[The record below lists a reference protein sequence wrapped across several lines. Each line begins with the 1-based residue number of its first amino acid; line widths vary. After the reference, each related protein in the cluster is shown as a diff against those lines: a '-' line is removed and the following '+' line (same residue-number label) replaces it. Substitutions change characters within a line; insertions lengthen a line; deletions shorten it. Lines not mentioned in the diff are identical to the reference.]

1 MADTKIGGMEGGDL
15 GASPVGTEELW
26 LQKADG
32 TVDYFWAIDTLVTWL
47 RTQNLHIRYVGVTPF
62 GPTADCTTGDDKAH
76 FHIPADMAGMNLVEV
91 HAEVVTAGTTGT
103 MDIQIRNIT
112 QAGVNMLSTALTIDT
127 TPDTGSDQAA
137 APAVIDT
144 GQDDVAENDFIAID
158 VDAVHTTAAKGL
170 FVTLG
175 FQTP

>member
-15 GASPVGTEELW
+15 GSSPAGTEEFW
-26 LQKADG
+26 LQNAAG
-32 TVDYFWAIDTLVTWL
+32 TVDYFWPIGTMLTWL
-47 RTQNLHIRYVGVTPF
+47 RKQTVHRRYIGVTVF
-62 GPTADCTTGDDKAH
+62 GPTDDCVVGDDKAH
-76 FHIPADMAGMNLVEV
+76 FHVPADMAGMDLVEV

-103 MDIQIRNIT
+103 MDIQIRNKT
-112 QAGVNMLSTALTIDT
+112 QVADMLSTKLTIDT

-158 VDAVHTTAAKGL
+158 IDAVHTTAAKGL